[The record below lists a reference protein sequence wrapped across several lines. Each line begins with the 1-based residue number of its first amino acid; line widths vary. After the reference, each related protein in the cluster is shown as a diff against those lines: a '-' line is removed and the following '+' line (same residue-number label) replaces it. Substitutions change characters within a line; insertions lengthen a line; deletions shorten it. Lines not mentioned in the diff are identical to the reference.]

1 MTTSIDFHKRISKL
15 NSKQKTEYTGGS
27 SEGQMVDGA
36 SEPPV
41 GVKVPLRLDSEHF
54 EEHFQRSFFK
64 GHFYS

>member
-1 MTTSIDFHKRISKL
+1 
-15 NSKQKTEYTGGS
+15 
-27 SEGQMVDGA
+27 MVDGA